1 MCMRLGIQVRD
12 KSSSLAFSRRETV
25 RASSTPRGGR
35 DDAALGAIFFTLQ
48 APSSFPPAFTHCR
61 SSFSKHTYSVVHTN
75 SMLPSLKEFLDFS
88 TNETYRRCH
97 SQIMKQAWVQN
108 IEVGK
113 EAENE
118 HTRKQEAYEE

>member
-1 MCMRLGIQVRD
+1 MRLGIQVRD

-35 DDAALGAIFFTLQ
+35 DDAALGAN
-48 APSSFPPAFTHCR
+48 CR
-61 SSFSKHTYSVVHTN
+61 RHRLSPLRSLTVAHPFLNTPILSCIQIPCY
-75 SMLPSLKEFLDFS
+75 PSLKEFPDFS
-88 TNETYRRCH
+88 ANETYRRRH

-108 IEVGK
+108 LEVGK